1 MHVRNQKVILIS
13 IFLLITIKIFLLLNN
28 IIYPN
33 TIILITSIQ
42 LQVIII
48 NMSIQANPTLDTQYI
63 FCQIFL

>member
-63 FCQIFL
+63 FCQTFL